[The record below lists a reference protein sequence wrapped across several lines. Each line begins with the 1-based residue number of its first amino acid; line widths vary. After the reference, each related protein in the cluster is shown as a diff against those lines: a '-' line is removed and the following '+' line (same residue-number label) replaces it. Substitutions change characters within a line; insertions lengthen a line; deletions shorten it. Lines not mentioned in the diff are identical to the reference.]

1 MTSILFDL
9 DGTLADS
16 SLGIKKS
23 FAYTFKKLA
32 LPFPEEETLRT
43 LIGPPLEDSFRHYV
57 NDVDT
62 AVTIYREYYKKFGV
76 FEAEL
81 YPKIQELLE
90 QLVANGV
97 NLYVTSSKNE
107 PMIYVMLEHLNI
119 DKYFTG
125 IYGHT
130 PERPNKT
137 EVIKTCLSSE
147 QINHQE
153 AAIVGDTKFDIFGGK
168 NTGIKTIGVTW
179 GFGLESELL
188 LAGADYI
195 CHSPLDILKVIEDF

>member
-1 MTSILFDL
+1 MRSILFDL

-32 LPFPEEETLRT
+32 LPFPEEKTLRT

-62 AVTIYREYYKKFGV
+62 AVTIYREYYKKLGV

-90 QLVANGV
+90 QLVVNGV
-97 NLYVTSSKNE
+97 NLY
-107 PMIYVMLEHLNI
+107 
-119 DKYFTG
+119 
-125 IYGHT
+125 
-130 PERPNKT
+130 
-137 EVIKTCLSSE
+137 
-147 QINHQE
+147 
-153 AAIVGDTKFDIFGGK
+153 
-168 NTGIKTIGVTW
+168 
-179 GFGLESELL
+179 
-188 LAGADYI
+188 
-195 CHSPLDILKVIEDF
+195 PLC